1 MTRPTLPSIPQ
12 YRIFTEHHFKSV
24 DHHGENFMSSRFC
37 HLNLK
42 IVFRL
47 FTGFQDWSMLGFY
60 SYNWHFIVW
69 PIQYQIL
76 TFKFQQCNYNQ
87 ILNQLQINSMQFQFS
102 TNVKT
107 LDQQSINTLNF
118 EFVNSNLL
126 FGEKKY
132 AYYAGRV
139 LPESC
144 LFLYS
149 KPTFEYDIYLMPLS
163 QNCQIV
169 RTIGFEDL
177 RIRLQYKNV
186 YNTSHAVNMSSC
198 PT

>member
-42 IVFRL
+42 IVLRL

-87 ILNQLQINSMQFQFS
+87 ILNQLQINSNSLQIS
-102 TNVKT
+102 KHWINNP
-107 LDQQSINTLNF
+107 SILLIL
-118 EFVNSNLL
+118 NLL
-126 FGEKKY
+126 TQICCLEREKYRK
-132 AYYAGRV
+132 AENVRPRV
-139 LPESC
+139 W
-144 LFLYS
+144 
-149 KPTFEYDIYLMPLS
+149 T
-163 QNCQIV
+163 
-169 RTIGFEDL
+169 
-177 RIRLQYKNV
+177 
-186 YNTSHAVNMSSC
+186 
-198 PT
+198 